1 MHLPELQDALRQSPF
16 IPFRLYISG
25 GESFDI
31 RHPELCMPGIRAAII
46 GFQAKEAAEPAFD
59 RYTVVDMGH
68 IIRLE
73 PLDSKTK
80 ADAKA

>member
-1 MHLPELQDALRQSPF
+1 MHA
-16 IPFRLYISG
+16 
-25 GESFDI
+25 
-31 RHPELCMPGIRAAII
+31 RHPPAII